1 MLDRIFPKQFDNTY
15 RGHWLGVA
23 LFVPIVLL
31 KAIQGVNSIIMTRQ
45 IMTSADGIPLD
56 SFNSAAAQNAIAD
69 FALLGM
75 YLLIIPLIGAI
86 SLIRYRAMIPFLYL
100 MLFMA
105 VMGTV
110 LSIPIHQRGNIGG
123 GVLAGYLVI
132 TGWMTVKREAG
143 TIGTFEKFAA
153 LVPVGVSALFLLWGV
168 QATMNGGK
176 LDSYRSPLYYT
187 FASIAA

>member
-100 MLFMA
+100 MLLLQQIGSRFILLAHPVPRTGAYDAAPIGLYVNLGILA
-105 VMGTV
+105 VTV
-110 LSIPIHQRGNIGG
+110 IGFALSLLSKRGARAPA
-123 GVLAGYLVI
+123 LA
-132 TGWMTVKREAG
+132 E
-143 TIGTFEKFAA
+143 
-153 LVPVGVSALFLLWGV
+153 
-168 QATMNGGK
+168 N
-176 LDSYRSPLYYT
+176 
-187 FASIAA
+187 AS